1 MMMLIQVLL
10 REPRVLV
17 GHQAVLK
24 IQLYLM
30 RMMMMISISS
40 FDTSSSGPENVR
52 SHMTRM
58 MRIVMV
64 MMMVMTLL
72 MIMVMIWPSSE
83 NLDLVMQQN
92 DLSSMMLFQA

>member
-1 MMMLIQVLL
+1 
-10 REPRVLV
+10 
-17 GHQAVLK
+17 
-24 IQLYLM
+24 
-30 RMMMMISISS
+30 MMISISS
-40 FDTSSSGPENVR
+40 FDTSSRGPENVR

-64 MMMVMTLL
+64 MMMVMTLV

-83 NLDLVMQQN
+83 NLDLGMQQN